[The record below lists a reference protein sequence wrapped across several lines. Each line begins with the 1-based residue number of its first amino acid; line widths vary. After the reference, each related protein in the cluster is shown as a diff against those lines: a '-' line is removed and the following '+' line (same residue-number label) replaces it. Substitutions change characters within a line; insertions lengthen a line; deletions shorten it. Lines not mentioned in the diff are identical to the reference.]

1 MLVMLLLSF
10 LYFFADI
17 FTANSVFLSQLRT
30 EREQLHKR
38 INSILISK
46 DSGNDS
52 PGDDVI
58 RKSPLFIEALSKLGT
73 SERRVKELEFA
84 HEKIMVKWAE
94 VKGDLDLAKKTLE
107 DLEEK
112 HGRRWTELV
121 SQFSESDSTHAAAA
135 SVAIAIKEESSGTN
149 ANGNSVDM
157 FNTAKKTAELE
168 SKLQQALEA
177 VSRMETLRTT
187 LADAYK
193 MNEQLQSKLEDLR
206 TKNAKMVA
214 EKVAAREKNKEAESS
229 TVTDSITS
237 PPVSSKKSSAGSSS
251 SSGDPIIEKLQ
262 RDYRRARKEFSAAVL
277 SKDQAKLKQEVRF
290 FVCNFQHD
298 VLFSFPYKPC
308 IFLSIASFAASG
320 EGKGCSNEN

>member
-1 MLVMLLLSF
+1 LF
-10 LYFFADI
+10 
-17 FTANSVFLSQLRT
+17 QLRT

-38 INSILISK
+38 INSILILK

-58 RKSPLFIEALSKLGT
+58 RQSPLFIEALSKLGT

-84 HEKIMVKWAE
+84 HEKIMEKWAE

-121 SQFSESDSTHAAAA
+121 SQFSESDSTHAASA
-135 SVAIAIKEESSGTN
+135 SVAVKDESSGTII
-149 ANGNSVDM
+149 NGNSVDI

-206 TKNAKMVA
+206 AKNAKMVA
-214 EKVAAREKNKEAESS
+214 EKVAAREKSKETESS
-229 TVTDSITS
+229 TGTDHITS
-237 PPVSSKKSSAGSSS
+237 PPGSSKKLSAGSSS
-251 SSGDPIIEKLQ
+251 SSSDPIIDKLQ

-277 SKDQAKLKQEVRF
+277 SKDQAKLKQEVR
-290 FVCNFQHD
+290 
-298 VLFSFPYKPC
+298 
-308 IFLSIASFAASG
+308 IF
-320 EGKGCSNEN
+320 E